1 MLSHLSP
8 AKLFLLYHACNIA
21 KIPKNERYVYMG
33 AIPKHEPITFLARTY
48 FAHSELIMQNYSQ
61 IGWKMW
67 VKSSKFRKSGD
78 AHKYLYIS
86 LASYP
91 HFYSLACGLGHILI
105 RIRAINEAMVVYS
118 NKIPE
123 TYRNCTL
130 YSSYFS
136 SPQNLPDSYSDGI
149 AKDSYKHI
157 YVLQK
162 LISQANRVLRFQQES
177 SKNKISTKSKKKL
190 RSQTH
195 PNSLANS
202 GLDRFLKPTKN
213 PTSIVI
219 EEASAQTLS
228 LVARRQKGPIVG
240 ESYLFEENEA
250 QMLSSAGR
258 QTQYKHELQRM
269 GIPVV
274 AGIGRDGAKPRHECL
289 VHFDLKGATPKNML

>member
-105 RIRAINEAMVVYS
+105 RIRAINEAM
-118 NKIPE
+118 
-123 TYRNCTL
+123 
-130 YSSYFS
+130 
-136 SPQNLPDSYSDGI
+136 NLPDSYSDGI

-289 VHFDLKGATPKNML
+289 VHFDLKGATPKVKEKR